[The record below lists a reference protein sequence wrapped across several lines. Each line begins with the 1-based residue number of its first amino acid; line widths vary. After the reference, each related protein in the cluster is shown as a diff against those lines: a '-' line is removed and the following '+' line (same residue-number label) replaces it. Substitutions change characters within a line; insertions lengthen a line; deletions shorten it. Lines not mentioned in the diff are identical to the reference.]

1 MKVATY
7 ATESETRGLF
17 DVTVQEF
24 QVFNPGYNELAVPS
38 TTLSIFQVEET
49 PCVID
54 ILLLVSSRDMLRSMR
69 SWTVVESSV
78 EGCISLVD
86 PLPLRPAV
94 PLGDPKCP
102 ALCLLDALEAT
113 YVATDSKVVHT
124 LDGSN
129 FFDNRHP
136 IKNKFYFQCVLA
148 QSDLFAAGCERFSSQ
163 MPQAFYKLL
172 LKDPSKARPGL
183 KAKEYQAMLD
193 EGASD
198 APILVNLNQVVTYPQ
213 ASLPSADDDS
223 DVAGDAPLVRA
234 KAVPKAVPKA
244 KMLALA
250 DESDN
255 SDVEVES
262 AGAPEIQAAPEVAED
277 VDIAGDA
284 PANAREF
291 PEFILG
297 QPVRVDTHYAPD
309 GLTVRG
315 RGLWVACNN
324 PGHIKC
330 SRYRSAA
337 LDVNVFGPRAAE
349 FYLEAWLS
357 KSHEDRDTHKRFRPT
372 RSQVREVAEAHA

>member
-1 MKVATY
+1 MKVTTY
-7 ATESETRGLF
+7 ATELETRGLF

-24 QVFNPGYNELAVPS
+24 QVLSPGYNELAVPS
-38 TTLSIFQVEET
+38 TTLNIFQVEET

-54 ILLLVSSRDMLRSMR
+54 ILCLVPSRDILKSMC

-78 EGCISLVD
+78 EGCTSLVD
-86 PLPLRPAV
+86 PLRVRPVVA
-94 PLGDPKCP
+94 LGDPKCP
-102 ALCLLDALEAT
+102 ALCLLDALEVT
-113 YVATDSKVVHT
+113 YVATGSKVVHT
-124 LDGSN
+124 LGGSN
-129 FFDNRHP
+129 FFDNRNP

-193 EGASD
+193 EGASV
-198 APILVNLNQVVTYPQ
+198 APVLVNLNQVVAYPQ
-213 ASLPSADDDS
+213 ALDDDS
-223 DVAGDAPLVRA
+223 DIAGDAPLVRA

-250 DESDN
+250 DECDN
-255 SDVEVES
+255 SDVENES
-262 AGAPEIQAAPEVAED
+262 EGAPEIQAAPEVAED
-277 VDIAGDA
+277 GDIAGDA

-297 QPVRVDTHYAPD
+297 QCVRVDTHYFAD
-309 GLTVRG
+309 GITVRG
-315 RGLWVACNN
+315 RGIWVACNN
-324 PGHIKC
+324 PGHVKC

-337 LDVNVFGPRAAE
+337 LDVAVFGPRAAE
-349 FYLEAWLS
+349 FYLEAWLR
-357 KSHEDRDTHKRFRPT
+357 KSHEDRETHRRFRPN